1 MSEPSRAT
9 DISVLVL
16 GASGSVGRLVVSEAR
31 ARGIAVTAQTRDSSR
46 LAGLDAA
53 GQIVALDPTDSA
65 ALAATLPGHDAVIFA
80 LGDRSRGTTLFSDAT
95 RALLPA
101 MQATGVRRLIAI
113 TGVGAGETRGH
124 GGFLYDHVIFPFF
137 TRSIY
142 ADKDRQEA
150 LIEASGLDWVIVRPA
165 PFSEKPAPGPVQ
177 VLTRIAPDTKLRR
190 ITRAEVAGFVL
201 DQLVSDAYLRTKP
214 FIGHA

>member
-1 MSEPSRAT
+1 MPDAPDARSL
-9 DISVLVL
+9 SVFVL
-16 GASGSVGRLVVSEAR
+16 GASGSVGRLIVAEAR
-31 ARGIAVTAQTRDSSR
+31 TRGLSVTAQSRVSSR

-65 ALAATLPGHDAVIFA
+65 ALAATLPGHDAVVFA
-80 LGDRSRGTTLFSDAT
+80 LGDRRRGTTLFSDAT

-101 MQATGVRRLIAI
+101 MQIAGVRRLVAI

-124 GGFLYDHVIFPFF
+124 GGFLYDNLIFPLF

-150 LIEASGLDWVIVRPA
+150 LIEASGLDWTIVRPA
-165 PFSEKPAPGPVQ
+165 PFSENLAPGPLQ
-177 VLTRIAPDTKLRR
+177 VLTQIAPDTKLRR

-201 DQLVSDAYLRTKP
+201 DQLASNAFLRRKP
-214 FIGHA
+214 FIGHP